1 MDLSVSRSR
10 RRISPYNT
18 ILATLVAPLKSG
30 LITTMNLMKILAALL
45 VSLPVLVTLSL
56 VLRSPPPDRI
66 KGFADA
72 RVIQRLTRND
82 TSSSN
87 SGNHIQILNILQ
99 LFDLFFLRLAA
110 EKKKCKRR
118 NNKISYVEFFIFCF
132 LHAIFIIW
140 FCCGKWVTI
149 KIPSF

>member
-56 VLRSPPPDRI
+56 VLHSPPPDRI

-72 RVIQRLTRND
+72 RVIQRLTPND

-99 LFDLFFLRLAA
+99 LFDFFFSA
-110 EKKKCKRR
+110 
-118 NNKISYVEFFIFCF
+118 F
-132 LHAIFIIW
+132 
-140 FCCGKWVTI
+140 GG
-149 KIPSF
+149 